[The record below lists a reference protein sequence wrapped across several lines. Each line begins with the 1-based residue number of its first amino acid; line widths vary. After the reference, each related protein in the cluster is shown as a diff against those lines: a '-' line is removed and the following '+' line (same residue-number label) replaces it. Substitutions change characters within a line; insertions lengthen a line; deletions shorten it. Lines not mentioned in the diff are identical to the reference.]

1 MGVERV
7 PRVGGC
13 SLTRCQT
20 VFSPI
25 TWAQIL
31 QFHLLKARL
40 ILEYYLISLHLFP
53 HPQNWSDDDDDD
65 DEKEEEEKEE

>member
-7 PRVGGC
+7 PRFGGC
-13 SLTRCQT
+13 FLTRCQT

-31 QFHLLKARL
+31 QFHILKARL
-40 ILEYYLISLHLFP
+40 ILEYDLISLDLFP
-53 HPQNWSDDDDDD
+53 HPQNWSDDDDD
-65 DEKEEEEKEE
+65 EKEEGEKEE